1 MMSNTLKK
9 IRYQYLPAKAV
20 GELLEKQWMET
31 AVPLLV
37 LLVTILFFSISIDG
51 FLSMSTTSDTLRNAS
66 EIGFVVLGEALVLIV
81 GGIDLSVGSTYAI
94 CNVLV
99 LYLIHV
105 HGWSVAS
112 AAGVTILCGG
122 LLGAVNGV
130 LIGYLKLR
138 AFLTTLVTLII
149 YRSVFNMIQFDW
161 AVGISSVIPDSDFW
175 AFLGTGTFLSIPI
188 ATWIFAVIAILAHVF
203 LTRMRGG
210 WHVMAVGGSRR
221 SAYNAG
227 LPVSRIVASSYI
239 VCGLFTAVA
248 AILYGARIDSSSADT
263 GLGMEIVVLTAALL
277 GGIRLGG
284 GKGSTTKAVLGTLI
298 VVIITVSLLRM
309 SVSGG
314 VSRMVLAIVLLTAA
328 TLDIRWFKNRGKAVQ
343 ETYVSPGYLALP
355 KAPVTAAGAG
365 TKYAVND
372 KLGQIE
378 LIGLGQVE
386 SPEDVILDDDDNL
399 YCGTRHGNIMRFF
412 APDYQRM
419 EVFAHVGGQPLGMA
433 FDKQGNLY
441 VCDGGM
447 GLYRVTPERK
457 VEKVTDETNRSLLSI
472 VDDSRLRLA
481 DDLDIAPDGRVFF
494 SEATIR
500 YEMHEWQIDSLEGR
514 GNGRIICY
522 DPRTGQTRT
531 VLKNLVFPN
540 GVCMGPDG
548 QSILFAESWA
558 CRISRYWFDGP
569 KKGKLEV
576 VIPDL
581 PGYPDNINRASDG
594 NYWIAIMGMR
604 GPAFDL
610 AMRSPG
616 FRKRMVKRLPQDEWL
631 SPNINVGCVIKCN
644 ERGEILES
652 LWDFSGEN
660 HPMITSMREHRG
672 YLYLGGISNNRI
684 GRYKLENA
692 DPDFMQHR
700 IERGATHV

>member
-1 MMSNTLKK
+1 MMSNALKK
-9 IRYQYLPAKAV
+9 FRYKYLPEKAV

-37 LLVTILFFSISIDG
+37 LLLTILFFSFSISDFIS
-51 FLSMSTTSDTLRNAS
+51 LSTISDTLRNSS
-66 EIGFVVLGEALVLIV
+66 ELGFVVLGEALVLIV
-81 GGIDLSVGSTYAI
+81 GGIDLSVGSIYAI

-99 LYLIHV
+99 LYLVHV
-105 HGWSVAS
+105 HAWSVGA
-112 AAGVTILCGG
+112 AAGATILCGA
-122 LLGAVNGV
+122 LLGAVNGF

-138 AFLTTLVTLII
+138 AFLTTLVTLIV

-161 AVGISSVIPDSDFW
+161 AVGISSVIPDSDLW
-175 AFLGTGTFLSIPI
+175 AYLGTGSFLSIPI
-188 ATWIFAVIAILAHVF
+188 ATWIFAVVAILSHVF

-227 LPVSRIVASSYI
+227 LPVNRVVAGSYI
-239 VCGLFTAVA
+239 VCGVFAAIA

-263 GLGMEIVVLTAALL
+263 GLGMEIIVLTAALL

-284 GKGSTTKAVLGTLI
+284 GKGSATKAVLGTLI

-314 VSRMVLAIVLLTAA
+314 ISRMVLAAVLLIAA

-343 ETYVSPGYLALP
+343 ETYVSPGYLELP
-355 KAPVTAAGAG
+355 AAPATAAASG
-365 TKYAVND
+365 TRYAVND

-378 LIGLGQVE
+378 LIGLGRVE
-386 SPEDVILDDDDNL
+386 SPEDVILDADDNL

-447 GLYRVTPERK
+447 GLYRVTPDRK

-522 DPRTGQTRT
+522 DPRTGQTHT

-540 GVCMGPDG
+540 GVCMGSDG

-631 SPNINVGCVIKCN
+631 SPNINVGCVIKCS
-644 ERGEILES
+644 ERGDILES
-652 LWDFSGEN
+652 FWDFSGEN

-684 GRYKLENA
+684 GRYRLENA
-692 DPDFMQHR
+692 DPNFMQHP
-700 IERGATHV
+700 IERGESYA